1 METQMRL
8 SRLAFPLSTI
18 PIFVAGFATG
28 QSTQRSKFAKYRE
41 PAYITKMDWE
51 LMHVNLSALQIK
63 AESDGTTAPNIYFDW
78 DANKVKAKILVD
90 GKWLG
95 SKPANEL
102 RGSLLADELIAFTYV
117 QQRLPEVSEDDFE
130 VEFINQSPTARVNEF
145 ETSSHGI

>member
-1 METQMRL
+1 
-8 SRLAFPLSTI
+8 
-18 PIFVAGFATG
+18 
-28 QSTQRSKFAKYRE
+28 
-41 PAYITKMDWE
+41 
-51 LMHVNLSALQIK
+51 MHVNLSALQIK